1 MKLVDYQNIWKAKKV
16 LRFIYDD
23 FYKTINEHCI
33 DGNILEIGGGI
44 GNFNIEGR
52 DVIRTDIQL
61 SKTISLVA
69 DAHNLPVSNSS
80 FSNIILIDVLHHLD
94 CPVNFLREASRVL
107 TPNGRLIMIEPG
119 ITPISWLF
127 YNFLHEEEVDLSWK
141 PSKKCVPNANK
152 DPYEAN
158 QAIPTLLFNK
168 YSLILPDLK
177 LSLISKKW
185 MSLFVYPL
193 SGGFKKWSLIPS
205 FLVNFLLKIEKKLI
219 PLLGPIMAFR
229 IVIVVQNT
237 KKI

>member
-1 MKLVDYQNIWKAKKV
+1 MKLVDYQNIWKTKKV

-33 DGNILEIGGGI
+33 NGNILEIGGGI

-69 DAHNLPVSNSS
+69 DAHKLPFSNSS

-94 CPVNFLREASRVL
+94 CPVNFLKEASRVL
-107 TPNGRLIMIEPG
+107 TPQGRLIMIEPG

-141 PSKKCVPNANK
+141 PSNKCTPKANK

-168 YSLILPDLK
+168 YYLILSDLK
-177 LSLISKKW
+177 LSLISNKW

-193 SGGFKKWSLIPS
+193 SGGFKKWSLVPS
-205 FLVNFLLKIEKKLI
+205 FLVNFLLRIEKKLI
-219 PLLGPIMAFR
+219 PLLGPLMAFR
-229 IVIVVQNT
+229 MVVVVKNT